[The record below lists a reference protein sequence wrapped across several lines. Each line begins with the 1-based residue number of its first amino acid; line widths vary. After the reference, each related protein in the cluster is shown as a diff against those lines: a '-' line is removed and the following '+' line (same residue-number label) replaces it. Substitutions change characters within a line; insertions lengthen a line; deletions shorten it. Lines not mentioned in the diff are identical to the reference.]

1 MVVISGSI
9 IRHYAQA
16 SVNCRPGR
24 AIAAIVVAVMTLSVV
39 SSARA
44 EYPLVAAPPAAA
56 TIGND
61 VIGWPLGAADT
72 ARYRLIFDQQ
82 EAGKMIAADAVI
94 AALDDTVLMGQVL
107 AQRYLHPT
115 AYRSR
120 FRELT
125 AWLKAYRALP
135 PARRIWRLALKRKPK
150 GVRRPVRYQRKPQS
164 LATPLPP
171 SKGYRSSK
179 RLSRSQDKRR
189 RRLLAKVRRN
199 LRKTRLTATARLLE
213 SREAGRLLD
222 TRETDAARADLGAAW
237 YYYSN
242 DKTALRWALPA
253 ADRSGAHLPIA
264 HWTVGLAA
272 WRLQDFVLAKHHFEA
287 LASSRNASPW
297 NLAAGAFWAARA
309 HSELG
314 HAAEV
319 RRWLHQGAS
328 YPQTFYG
335 ILSQHLLGVPMD
347 LAFAPESLTSSH
359 LTELRKFDEGRRALA
374 LLQIGQ
380 YRLAEQE
387 LLHFEHWK
395 GPMTTRA
402 MLAVANHARLAG
414 LSHRLAERLV
424 ADGSDAIDQAVLN
437 AAYFPIPP
445 WRPTRGYR
453 VDRAFL
459 FALMRQESS
468 FDPEAKSH
476 QGARGLMQLMPR
488 TARSLTRKYTF
499 RGRRN
504 RQLFDPSLN
513 LDLGQRYVL
522 RLMNNRYVK
531 NDIFR
536 LAVAY
541 NGGPGNLKKWQRR
554 TKDNNDPL
562 LFIESLPTRETRIF
576 IERVLTNLWIYRHR
590 LGQKQPSLAAV
601 ANGGWPLYRHQDPN
615 GPPDSTRSAIANSR
629 RK

>member
-1 MVVISGSI
+1 MVVISGSNS
-9 IRHYAQA
+9 RRYAQA
-16 SVNCRPGR
+16 SVYRRSGR
-24 AIAAIVVAVMTLSVV
+24 AIAAITAAALTLSVAW
-39 SSARA
+39 SARA
-44 EYPLVAAPPAAA
+44 DYPIVAAPPAPVTVETDAA
-56 TIGND
+56 G
-61 VIGWPLGAADT
+61 GPLNAADA
-72 ARYRLIFDQQ
+72 ARYRLIFDHQ
-82 EAGKMIAADAVI
+82 EAGKMAAADAII
-94 AALDDTVLMGQVL
+94 ATLDDNVLMGQVL

-120 FRELT
+120 YRELK

-135 PARRIWRLALKRKPK
+135 PAKRIWRLAIKRKPK
-150 GVRRPVRYQRKPQS
+150 GVRRPARYQRKPES
-164 LATPLPP
+164 LGAPLPP
-171 SKGYRSSK
+171 PKGYRSSK
-179 RLSRSQDKRR
+179 RLSRSLDKRR
-189 RRLLAKVRRN
+189 RHLIRKIRRN
-199 LRKTRLTATARLLE
+199 LRRTYLTPTARLLA
-213 SREAGRLLD
+213 SRDAVRLLD
-222 TRETDAARADLGAAW
+222 RRETDAARADLGAAW
-237 YYYSN
+237 YYYGRN
-242 DKTALRWALPA
+242 KTALQWAVPA
-253 ADRSGAHLPIA
+253 AERSGAHLPIA

-272 WRLQDFVLAKHHFEA
+272 WRLKDFALAKDHFES
-287 LASSRNASPW
+287 LARSSAASPW

-314 HAAEV
+314 QAAEV
-319 RRWLHQGAS
+319 RRWLQQGAA

-335 ILSQHLLGVPMD
+335 ILSQHVLGIPMD
-347 LAFAPESLTSSH
+347 LAFEPETLTGSH
-359 LTELRKFDEGRRALA
+359 VAELLRFDEGRRALA

-395 GPMTTRA
+395 SHGTTRA
-402 MLAVANHARLAG
+402 MLAVANHASLAG
-414 LSHRLAERLV
+414 LSHRLAERHI
-424 ADGSDAIDQAVLN
+424 ATGSGGIDPALIN
-437 AAYFPIPP
+437 AAFFPIPP

-476 QGARGLMQLMPR
+476 EGARGLMQLMPR
-488 TARSLTRKYTF
+488 TARSLTRKHHF

-504 RQLFDPSLN
+504 RQLFDPGLN

-522 RLMNNRYVK
+522 RLMNNRHVK

-541 NGGPGNLKKWQRR
+541 NGGPGNLRKWQRR
-554 TKDNNDPL
+554 IKNKKDPL

-590 LGQKQPSLAAV
+590 LGQDQPSLTAV
-601 ANGGWPLYRHQDPN
+601 ANGGWPIYRHQDPD
-615 GPPDSTRSAIANSR
+615 GTPISARKAIANGR